1 MKKRFT
7 ESQIVAAI
15 KKQEMGIAVKDI
27 CREIGISDATFYNWK
42 AKYGGMEASDVK
54 RMKELE
60 AENAQLKSMYAEA
73 SMENRALKNLIE
85 KKLYRPR
92 RNGRVLNILL
102 KRNNSV
108 TARRAN

>member
-15 KKQEMGIAVKDI
+15 KKQEAGLAVKDI

-42 AKYGGMEASDVK
+42 ARYGGMEASDVK

-60 AENAQLKSMYAEA
+60 AENVQLKSMYAET

-85 KKLYRPR
+85 KKL
-92 RNGRVLNILL
+92 
-102 KRNNSV
+102 
-108 TARRAN
+108 

>member
-15 KKQEMGIAVKDI
+15 KKQEAGIAVKDI

-42 AKYGGMEASDVK
+42 SKYGGMEASDVK

-60 AENAQLKSMYAEA
+60 AENAQLKSMYAET
-73 SMENRALKNLIE
+73 SMENRALKSLIE
-85 KKLYRPR
+85 KKF
-92 RNGRVLNILL
+92 
-102 KRNNSV
+102 
-108 TARRAN
+108 

>member
-15 KKQEMGIAVKDI
+15 KKQEGGIAVKDV

-85 KKLYRPR
+85 KKL
-92 RNGRVLNILL
+92 
-102 KRNNSV
+102 
-108 TARRAN
+108 

>member
-15 KKQEMGIAVKDI
+15 KKQEAGISVREI
-27 CREIGISDATFYNWK
+27 CREIGISEATFYNWK
-42 AKYGGMEASDVK
+42 AKYGGMDASDVK

-73 SMENRALKNLIE
+73 SIENRALKNLIQ
-85 KKLYRPR
+85 KKF
-92 RNGRVLNILL
+92 
-102 KRNNSV
+102 
-108 TARRAN
+108 